1 MKIMKL
7 NNSAGVFMKKAS
19 TALFVFF
26 FSALFICFIK
36 GELLAQA
43 IRTNGT
49 GGGDWDSTATWQSGA
64 VPASVDDVI
73 IISGDSVNLRSSISS
88 SININSLTIQPNAK
102 LVNSF
107 SVSPVALTVSGM
119 FSIDSAA
126 WYYSNSN
133 SSTSWPLS
141 AGYLIHHAS
150 NYVQTSSGS
159 STIGAEGRATF
170 GNLINAKTGSGSTC
184 ATNLTIFGNLTV
196 QTGASGTTF
205 RGTYRTNGNLIHHV
219 YGDVKVI
226 SGQWVSVDDP
236 TGGDGIIGIWNVD
249 GNVIVGDPSTASGV
263 ARMGAFASA
272 DGGLSRFGFINIGGN
287 LTILN
292 GGRLQCGSSTSS
304 TATTEVGGINLKGN
318 LTTDAT
324 AAYAT
329 NSKGKFSFNFT
340 GSGTQTV
347 SLGGNLKFSSTNPN
361 ALLTVYDTIA
371 SGSNVIF
378 TGGKSWYSSS
388 AAAPNGDGEF
398 VVNGNLSFG
407 AFDTLRGL
415 QAFTLNEGARLNTK
429 NPFGIDTSGTIQVKG
444 AVTFHDNANYGF
456 NGAAPQVTGML
467 LPSTVSNLT
476 IDNSTGVALSK
487 STTVNGTLLLAAGV
501 FDNSIPFTLGPI
513 GTIVYAGG
521 SLLIPL
527 SVEFVDPL
535 SIPKSYFVD
544 QNFPNPFNPS
554 TTIQFGLPNQSFVTI
569 KLFDVLGKEVANL
582 FEGNRSPGIHELYFN
597 ASNLV
602 SGIYFCRI
610 QANNF
615 IDVKRMI
622 LLK

>member
-1 MKIMKL
+1 
-7 NNSAGVFMKKAS
+7 MKKTS
-19 TALFVFF
+19 SILLQFLFYT
-26 FSALFICFIK
+26 LFIYSIS
-36 GELLAQA
+36 GEMFAQA
-43 IRTNGT
+43 IRSNGT
-49 GGGDWDSTATWQSGA
+49 GGGNWDSTATWQGGA

-73 IISGDSVNLRSSISS
+73 IVSGDSVNIRSSITS
-88 SININSLTIQPNAK
+88 SINVNSLTIQPNAK

-126 WYYSNSN
+126 WYYSNSS

-141 AGYLIHHAS
+141 AGYSIHRAS
-150 NYVQTSSGS
+150 NYVQTSLGS

-184 ATNLTIFGNLTV
+184 ATSLTILGNLTV

-205 RGTYRTNGNLIHHV
+205 RGTYRTNGNLTHHV

-226 SGQWVSVDDP
+226 SGQWVAVDDP

-249 GNVIVGDPSTASGV
+249 GNVTVGDPSTASSV

-272 DGGLSRFGFINIGGN
+272 DGNLTRFGFINIGGN
-287 LTILN
+287 LEIVN

-304 TATTEVGGINLKGN
+304 QATTEVGGVNLKGN

-324 AAYAT
+324 AVYAT
-329 NSKGKFSFNFT
+329 NSKGKFSFNFS

-347 SLGGNLKFSSTNPN
+347 SLGGNLKFSSSNPN
-361 ALLTVYDTIA
+361 ALLTVYDTVA

-388 AAAPNGDGEF
+388 AASPNGDGAF

-415 QAFTLNEGARLNTK
+415 QAFALNEGATLNTK
-429 NPFGIDTSGTIQVKG
+429 NPFGIDTLGSIQVKG
-444 AVTFHDNANYGF
+444 PVTFHDNANYGF

-467 LPSTVSNLT
+467 FPITVSNLT

-487 STTVNGTLLLAAGV
+487 STTINGTLSLVAGV
-501 FDNSIPFTLGPI
+501 FDNTIPFTLGPI
-513 GTIVYAGG
+513 ATIVYGSG

-527 SVEFVDPL
+527 SVELLENLP
-535 SIPKSYFVD
+535 IPQTFFVD
-544 QNFPNPFNPS
+544 QNYPNPFNPN
-554 TTIQFGLPNQSFVTI
+554 TRIRFGLPNQSHVSVRLYNMLGQQVTKI
-569 KLFDVLGKEVANL
+569 
-582 FEGNRSPGIHELYFN
+582 FEGYRPAGIHEIQFD

-610 QANNF
+610 QANDF
-615 IDVKRMI
+615 ISVKRMI
-622 LLK
+622 LAK